1 METLNLALSSLGT
14 VALLMAV
21 GCASVFAA
29 DSDEIA
35 RGKYIATASDCEACH
50 TQSGGKPLAGGLPL
64 ESPLGVIYST
74 NITPSKQHGIG
85 DYSLQQFSRALRGG
99 IRGDG
104 AHLYPA
110 MPYASYARLTD
121 DDIKALYAYFMQ
133 QVQPVDEPAANQT
146 SLPFPYNMRFSMA
159 FWNALFLDSKPFA
172 PDPSQSVEW
181 NRGKYLVDGAA
192 HCGECHT
199 PRGFFMQQKR
209 SQEFGG
215 AVIGSW
221 YAPNI
226 TPDTTSGI
234 GAMSA
239 DELFRYLKFGKV
251 AGKAQAGGEMA
262 LAVQLSFS
270 RLRDENIPPMVS
282 YLRSL
287 PPLIDPH
294 ATKSKFTQGRPFTD
308 VASFR
313 GVGGMSYDRSR
324 PGGAA
329 QLFAANCA
337 TCHGIA
343 AQGSRDAYFPSLFH
357 NSALAAGGGRNVI
370 AAILFGISRSTTDGL
385 AFMPGFG
392 GKTID
397 IADLSDEQVAQLA
410 NFLLQHYGDARSSVT
425 PNLVKQVRDGQ
436 SPAPV
441 LMTLVTVGE
450 WFGGTLLLALVIWF
464 VAHHSFRTFAQS
476 QSS

>member
-1 METLNLALSSLGT
+1 METVRLAIPSLH
-14 VALLMAV
+14 VAVLLIAV
-21 GCASVFAA
+21 GSASAFAA
-29 DSDEIA
+29 DSDVIA

-50 TQSGGKPLAGGLPL
+50 TQPGGKPLAGGLPL

-85 DYSLQQFSRALRGG
+85 NYSLEQFSNALR
-99 IRGDG
+99 RGVRRDG

-110 MPYASYARLTD
+110 MPYASYARLTE

-133 QVQPVDEPAANQT
+133 QVQPVDEPVAKQT

-172 PDPSQSVEW
+172 PDPSQSAER

-199 PRGFFMQQKR
+199 PRGFFLQQKH
-209 SQEFGG
+209 SQAFGG

-226 TPDTTSGI
+226 TPDATSGI

-270 RLRDENIPPMVS
+270 KLSDEDLHAMVS
-282 YLRSL
+282 YLRSV
-287 PPLIDPH
+287 PPLTDSH
-294 ATKSKFTQGRPFTD
+294 AKSKFTQGRPFTD

-313 GVGGMSYDRSR
+313 GVGGMSYDRSL
-324 PGGAA
+324 PGGTA

-343 AQGSRDAYFPSLFH
+343 AQGSRDTYFPSLFH
-357 NSALAAGGGRNVI
+357 NSALAAGGGRNAI
-370 AAILFGISRSTTDGL
+370 AAILFGIGRSTTDGL

-392 GKTID
+392 GKTTD
-397 IADLSDEQVAQLA
+397 IADLSDQQVAQLT
-410 NFLLQHYGDARSSVT
+410 NFLLRHYGDSSYRVT
-425 PNLVKQVRDGQ
+425 PNLVKQVRAGQ
-436 SPAPV
+436 APAPV
-441 LMTLVTVGE
+441 LITLVTGAEWVG
-450 WFGGTLLLALVIWF
+450 GALLLSLVIWF
-464 VAHHSFRTFAQS
+464 VAHHSSRTFARS

>member
-1 METLNLALSSLGT
+1 MGRARLALPSLG
-14 VALLMAV
+14 VALLVAV
-21 GCASVFAA
+21 GSASAFAA
-29 DSDEIA
+29 ASDEIA

-50 TQSGGKPLAGGLPL
+50 TRPGGKPLAGGLPL

-74 NITPSKQHGIG
+74 NITPSRQYGIG
-85 DYSLQQFSRALRGG
+85 NYSLQKFSNALRGG

-133 QVQPVDEPAANQT
+133 QVQPVDEPAAKQT

-172 PDPSQSVEW
+172 PDPSQSAEW

-199 PRGFFMQQKR
+199 PRGFFMQQKH

-226 TPDTTSGI
+226 TPDANSGI
-234 GAMSA
+234 GALSA
-239 DELFRYLKFGKV
+239 DGLFRYLKFGKV

-270 RLRDENIPPMVS
+270 RLSDEDLHAMVS
-282 YLRSL
+282 YLRSV
-287 PPLIDPH
+287 PPLPDPH
-294 ATKSKFTQGRPFTD
+294 AKSKFMQGGPFSD

-313 GVGGMSYDRSR
+313 GVGGMSYDRSL
-324 PGGAA
+324 PGGGA

-337 TCHGIA
+337 ACHGIA
-343 AQGSRDAYFPSLFH
+343 AQGSHDTYFPSLFH

-370 AAILFGISRSTTDGL
+370 ATILFGISRSTTDGL

-392 GKTID
+392 GKTTD

-410 NFLLQHYGDARSSVT
+410 NFLLQHYGDTRYSVT

-450 WFGGTLLLALVIWF
+450 WVGGTLLLAFVIWF
-464 VAHHSFRTFAQS
+464 VARHSSRTFARS

>member
-1 METLNLALSSLGT
+1 METARPALSSLR
-14 VALLMAV
+14 VAALLIAG
-21 GCASVFAA
+21 GCASAFAA
-29 DSDEIA
+29 GPEEIA

-50 TQSGGKPLAGGLPL
+50 TRPGGKPLAGGLPL
-64 ESPLGVIYST
+64 GSPLGVIYST
-74 NITPSKQHGIG
+74 NITPSRQHGIG
-85 DYSLQQFSRALRGG
+85 NYSLQQFSNALRGG

-133 QVQPVDEPAANQT
+133 ELQPVDEPAAKQT

-172 PDPSQSVEW
+172 ADPSQSAEW

-215 AVIGSW
+215 AVLGSW

-226 TPDTTSGI
+226 TPDTNSGI

-270 RLRDENIPPMVS
+270 RLSDADLHAIVS
-282 YLRSL
+282 YVRSV
-287 PPLIDPH
+287 PPLTDPH
-294 ATKSKFTQGRPFTD
+294 AKSKFTQGRPFTN

-313 GVGGMSYDRSR
+313 GVGGMSYDRSL

-343 AQGSRDAYFPSLFH
+343 AQGSRDTYFPSLFH

-392 GKTID
+392 GKTTD
-397 IADLSDEQVAQLA
+397 IADFSDEQVAQLA
-410 NFLLQHYGDARSSVT
+410 NFLLQHYGNTSYSVT
-425 PNLVKQVRDGQ
+425 PNLVKKVRDGQ
-436 SPAPV
+436 APEPV
-441 LMTLVTVGE
+441 LMTWVTGGE
-450 WFGGTLLLALVIWF
+450 WVGGALLLALVIWF
-464 VAHHSFRTFAQS
+464 VARPSSRTFARG

>member
-1 METLNLALSSLGT
+1 MGILRLALPSLGAA
-14 VALLMAV
+14 ALLTAV
-21 GCASVFAA
+21 GCASAFAA
-29 DSDEIA
+29 DSEEIA
-35 RGKYIATASDCEACH
+35 RGKYVATASDCEACH
-50 TQSGGKPLAGGLPL
+50 TQPGGRPLAGGLPL

-74 NITPSKQHGIG
+74 NITPSRQHGIG
-85 DYSLQQFSRALRGG
+85 NYSLQQFSSALRGG

-133 QVQPVDEPAANQT
+133 EVRPVDEPAAKQT
-146 SLPFPYNMRFSMA
+146 SLPFPYNMRFTMA
-159 FWNALFLDSKPFA
+159 FWNALFLASKPFA
-172 PDPSQSVEW
+172 PDPSQSAEW

-199 PRGFFMQQKR
+199 PRGLFMQPMR

-215 AVIGSW
+215 AVLGSW

-226 TPDTTSGI
+226 TPDTNSGI

-251 AGKAQAGGEMA
+251 AGKTQAGGEMA

-270 RLRDENIPPMVS
+270 KLTDEDLHAIVS
-282 YLRSL
+282 YLRSV
-287 PPLIDPH
+287 PPLSDPH
-294 ATKSKFTQGRPFTD
+294 AKPKFTQGRPFTD

-313 GVGGMSYDRSR
+313 GVGGMSYDRSL

-343 AQGSRDAYFPSLFH
+343 AQGSRDTYFPSLFH
-357 NSALAAGGGRNVI
+357 NSALAAGGGRNAI
-370 AAILFGISRSTTDGL
+370 AAILFGISRSTTYGL

-392 GKTID
+392 GKTTD

-410 NFLLQHYGDARSSVT
+410 NFLLQHYGDTSYSVT
-425 PNLVKQVRDGQ
+425 PNLVKEVREGQ
-436 SPAPV
+436 APEPV
-441 LMTLVTVGE
+441 LMTLVTGGE
-450 WFGGTLLLALVIWF
+450 WIGGALLLSLVIWL
-464 VAHHSFRTFAQS
+464 VARHSSRTFARS
-476 QSS
+476 QPS

>member
-1 METLNLALSSLGT
+1 METVRLAIPSLHV
-14 VALLMAV
+14 VALLIAI
-21 GCASVFAA
+21 GTASAFAA

-35 RGKYIATASDCEACH
+35 RGKYIAAAADCEACH
-50 TQSGGKPLAGGLPL
+50 TQPGGKPLACGLPL
-64 ESPLGVIYST
+64 KSPLGVIYST

-85 DYSLQQFSRALRGG
+85 SYSLEQFSNALRRG
-99 IRGDG
+99 IRRDG

-110 MPYASYARLTD
+110 MPYASYAQLTD

-133 QVQPVDEPAANQT
+133 EVKPVDQSAAKQT

-172 PDPSQSVEW
+172 PDPSQSAEW

-209 SQEFGG
+209 SRAFGG

-226 TPDTTSGI
+226 TPDTTSGV

-270 RLRDENIPPMVS
+270 KLSDEDIHAIVS
-282 YLRSL
+282 YLRSV
-287 PPLIDPH
+287 PPLADPH
-294 ATKSKFTQGRPFTD
+294 VKSKFTQGGPFTD

-313 GVGGMSYDRSR
+313 GVGGMSYDRSL

-343 AQGSRDAYFPSLFH
+343 AQGSRDTYFPSLFH
-357 NSALAAGGGRNVI
+357 NSALAVDGGRNVI
-370 AAILFGISRSTTDGL
+370 AAILFGISRTTTDGL

-392 GKTID
+392 GKTTD
-397 IADLSDEQVAQLA
+397 IADLSDEQVAQVA
-410 NFLLQHYGDARSSVT
+410 NFLLQHYGNASYRVT
-425 PNLVKQVRDGQ
+425 PNLVKQVREGQ
-436 SPAPV
+436 APAPV
-441 LMTLVTVGE
+441 LMTLVTGGE
-450 WFGGTLLLALVIWF
+450 WLGGALLLALAIWF
-464 VAHHSFRTFAQS
+464 VARQSSQSFARS

>member
-1 METLNLALSSLGT
+1 MGTARLALPSLG
-14 VALLMAV
+14 VALLVAV
-21 GCASVFAA
+21 GSASAFAA

-50 TQSGGKPLAGGLPL
+50 TRPGGKPLAGGLPL

-74 NITPSKQHGIG
+74 NITPSRQYGIG
-85 DYSLQQFSRALRGG
+85 NYSLQKFSNALRGG

-121 DDIKALYAYFMQ
+121 DDIKALYAHFMQ
-133 QVQPVDEPAANQT
+133 QVQPVDEPAAKQT

-172 PDPSQSVEW
+172 PDPSQSAEW

-199 PRGFFMQQKR
+199 PRGLFMQQKH

-226 TPDTTSGI
+226 TSDTTSGI

-239 DELFRYLKFGKV
+239 DELFRYLKFGNV

-270 RLRDENIPPMVS
+270 RLSDEDLHAMVS
-282 YLRSL
+282 YLRSV
-287 PPLIDPH
+287 PPLPDPH
-294 ATKSKFTQGRPFTD
+294 AKDRKS
-308 VASFR
+308 V
-313 GVGGMSYDRSR
+313 V
-324 PGGAA
+324 
-329 QLFAANCA
+329 
-337 TCHGIA
+337 
-343 AQGSRDAYFPSLFH
+343 
-357 NSALAAGGGRNVI
+357 
-370 AAILFGISRSTTDGL
+370 
-385 AFMPGFG
+385 
-392 GKTID
+392 
-397 IADLSDEQVAQLA
+397 
-410 NFLLQHYGDARSSVT
+410 
-425 PNLVKQVRDGQ
+425 
-436 SPAPV
+436 
-441 LMTLVTVGE
+441 
-450 WFGGTLLLALVIWF
+450 
-464 VAHHSFRTFAQS
+464 
-476 QSS
+476 

>member
-1 METLNLALSSLGT
+1 MQTARLALSSLGL
-14 VALLMAV
+14 ALLIAV
-21 GCASVFAA
+21 GSASACVAG
-29 DSDEIA
+29 SDEIA
-35 RGKYIATASDCEACH
+35 RGKYMAPASDCDACH
-50 TQSGGKPLAGGLPL
+50 TQPGGKPLAGGLPL

-85 DYSLQQFSRALRGG
+85 NYSLEQFSNALRGG

-110 MPYASYARLTD
+110 MPYASYARLTNS
-121 DDIKALYAYFMQ
+121 DIKALYAYFME
-133 QVQPVDEPAANQT
+133 VQPVDEPAAKHT

-172 PDPSQSVEW
+172 PDPSQSAEW

-199 PRGFFMQQKR
+199 RRGFLMQQKR

-226 TPDTTSGI
+226 TPDMTSGI

-251 AGKAQAGGEMA
+251 AGKGQAGGEMA

-270 RLRDENIPPMVS
+270 RLSDEDLHAMVS
-282 YLRSL
+282 YLRSVPSL
-287 PPLIDPH
+287 PDSH
-294 ATKSKFTQGRPFTD
+294 SKSKFTQGQPFTD

-313 GVGGMSYDRSR
+313 GVGGMSYDRSL

-329 QLFAANCA
+329 QLFAGNCA

-343 AQGSRDAYFPSLFH
+343 AQGSRDTYFPSLFH

-392 GKTID
+392 GKTTD

-410 NFLLQHYGDARSSVT
+410 NFLLQHYGDTSYSVT

-436 SPAPV
+436 SPTPV
-441 LMTLVTVGE
+441 LMTLVTGGE
-450 WFGGTLLLALVIWF
+450 WGGGTLLVAFVIWL
-464 VAHHSFRTFAQS
+464 VARHSSPTFARS
-476 QSS
+476 